1 MRIRANTKPFDFST
15 KLSLA
20 SLYSPAY
27 LYSRHMEPITFRPTE
42 ETRRLLREASVDR
55 PGVPR
60 TYIINEAIKDGI
72 ERQRRS
78 RKRVQEV
85 EK

>member
-1 MRIRANTKPFDFST
+1 
-15 KLSLA
+15 
-20 SLYSPAY
+20 
-27 LYSRHMEPITFRPTE
+27 MEPITFRPTE